1 MKLFG
6 YWRSS
11 STWRVRIALNL
22 KGVDYVYQPVH
33 LLRGGGEQHDD
44 AYRGLNPRGEV
55 PVLEVEERGA
65 VQHLA
70 QSVAIIEYLE
80 ERYPRPPLLP
90 RDPLDRAFTRQMAEM
105 VNSGIQPLHNLSVL
119 NYVRDELHGDDKAW
133 ARRFV
138 ERGLAA
144 LEATALQRS
153 GRFLLG
159 DSVTLADLYLVPQ
172 LYTARRY
179 GVDLAAVPTLV
190 RVEAACAELP
200 AFQRA
205 HADKQIDAEP
215 APR

>member
-1 MKLFG
+1 MKLYG
-6 YWRSS
+6 YWRST

-22 KGVDYVYQPVH
+22 KGIDYVYQPVH
-33 LLRGGGEQHDD
+33 LLRGGGEQHAD

-80 ERYPRPPLLP
+80 DRFPKVPLLP
-90 RDPLDRAFTRQMAEM
+90 RDPLDRAFARQLAEM
-105 VNSGIQPLHNLSVL
+105 VNSGIQPLQNLSVL
-119 NYVRDELHGDDKAW
+119 TFVRDELHGDDKAW
-133 ARRFV
+133 ARRFI

-144 LEATALQRS
+144 LETVAQRTS
-153 GRFLLG
+153 GRFMVG
-159 DSVTLADLYLVPQ
+159 DSVTLADLYVVPQ
-172 LYTARRY
+172 LYAARRY
-179 GVDLAAVPTLV
+179 GVDLTGTPTLA
-190 RVEAACAELP
+190 RVDAACAELP

-205 HADKQIDAEP
+205 HADRQIDAEP